1 MAGGSATQVV
11 GVKMP
16 SGETLWARV
25 TVDPASV
32 TDSALGFKRFLGRL
46 ENLDDTIRGV
56 VHSVAASVARY
67 SPAETEVEFGIEVA
81 GDTGV
86 AVAVLASA
94 HAAASVKIKMTW
106 RKGEFP
112 AVGGADAAG
121 GGPDAE
127 QGSEQAAAPEPTAAL
142 KPNAGSNAD
151 QNSAAEG

>member
-32 TDSALGFKRFLGRL
+32 TDSALGFKRVLGRL
-46 ENLDDTIRGV
+46 ENLEDTIRGV
-56 VHSVAASVARY
+56 VHSVAGSVARY
-67 SPAETEVEFGIEVA
+67 SPAETEVEFGIEIA
-81 GDTGV
+81 GETGM
-86 AVAVLASA
+86 AVAVLAGA

-112 AVGGADAAG
+112 AAVGGGGGVENGSAAG
-121 GGPDAE
+121 PGSEPGTEPAAQPAPD
-127 QGSEQAAAPEPTAAL
+127 QGSHT
-142 KPNAGSNAD
+142 D
-151 QNSAAEG
+151 QGSAAEG

>member
-56 VHSVAASVARY
+56 VHSVGASVARY

-112 AVGGADAAG
+112 AVEQGSAEQ
-121 GGPDAE
+121 E
-127 QGSEQAAAPEPTAAL
+127 QGSEQESEPAAAPAPA
-142 KPNAGSNAD
+142 PGSHAD
-151 QNSAAEG
+151 QGSATEG